1 MVKSVKAIPWTNIA
15 LLVGAAFAWTKLGV
29 GAAVK
34 DVGVPTI
41 FRREYP
47 PLSEVGHLGQAQWQ
61 RIYGGSYLDY
71 QDWLKGV

>member
-1 MVKSVKAIPWTNIA
+1 MKAIPWTNIA

-29 GAAVK
+29 GAAIK

-47 PLSEVGHLGQAQWQ
+47 PLSEVGYMGQAEWQ
-61 RIYGGSYLDY
+61 RIYGGSQLDY
-71 QDWLKGV
+71 EDWLRGQ